1 MTTDIKDRI
10 ERETL
15 IAASQ
20 DRVWSLVTE
29 PGFWVAPTGA
39 TAVAGQT
46 TVAHDEKYGDFPVRV
61 EKVDPKSYVAY
72 RWASAYKGEQ
82 LREGITTLIEFTLTP
97 EGGGT
102 RLRVVE
108 SGFAVLD
115 GSEDVRRGALKD
127 NTEGWAQEIAALKK
141 RAEEAA

>member
-1 MTTDIKDRI
+1 MTTAIQDRI

-29 PGFWVAPTGA
+29 AGFWIVLTGVE
-39 TAVAGQT
+39 AVPGET
-46 TVAHDEKYGDFPVRV
+46 TVAHHDEYGDFPVRV
-61 EKVDPKSYVAY
+61 EKVEPKSYISY
-72 RWASAYKGEQ
+72 RWASAFSGQE
-82 LREGITTLIEFTLTP
+82 LRDGITTLIEFTLTP
-97 EGGGT
+97 EAEGT

-108 SGFAVLD
+108 SGFASLD
-115 GSEDVRRGALKD
+115 AAEDQQRGAHRD
-127 NTEGWAQEIAALKK
+127 NSEGWPQVMEALKK

>member
-29 PGFWVAPTGA
+29 PGFWVGPTGV
-39 TAVAGQT
+39 TAVVGET
-46 TVAHDEKYGDFPVRV
+46 TVAHHDEYGDFPVRV
-61 EKVDPKSYVAY
+61 EKVDPKTYIAY
-72 RWASAYKGEQ
+72 RWASAFRGEE
-82 LREGITTLIEFTLTP
+82 LRDGITTLIEFTLTP
-97 EGGGT
+97 EADGT

-108 SGFAVLD
+108 SGFARLD
-115 GSEDVRRGALKD
+115 GSEDTRRGAVSD
-127 NTEGWAQEIAALKK
+127 NTEGWRQVMEAFKK